1 MEKENK
7 LKFPLNLQLFGEDS
21 DEEDLLDDE
30 DFDDDSSDDENE
42 NHNKDDS
49 NKEDSNEEEAKKKQ
63 SREENARQA
72 RLRREKEQ
80 REKQENEERIRKE
93 AYEKGKLDSVKENKF
108 TKKPIKDKHDLR
120 IYEIQCE
127 IEARGGDPINDLPE
141 ELSKLAREDDLKKS
155 NDAKQRQTEEEK
167 IKSDITDF
175 KSKYKTVDI
184 KSLLNDPLFND
195 YASEKLGKQPLT
207 TIYEKFMTLKDSLS
221 SSAKKNEEEE
231 LENKEARKN
240 GSSPSAGGGKQKE
253 KSSYSQL
260 SHEAKIKELK
270 RQGLI

>member
-7 LKFPLNLQLFGEDS
+7 LKFHLNLQLFGEDS